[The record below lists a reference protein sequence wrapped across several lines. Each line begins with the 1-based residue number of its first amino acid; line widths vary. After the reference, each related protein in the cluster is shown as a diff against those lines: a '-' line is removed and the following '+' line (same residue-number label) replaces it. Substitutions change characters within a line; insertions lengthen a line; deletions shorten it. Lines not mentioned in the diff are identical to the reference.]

1 MARGERIAM
10 VTVALLLFGLSALV
24 NGADAAENLFP
35 VFPTYPVDGNME
47 DEARYG
53 VISVNYFLFLFFE
66 ILFQVNF
73 YDDDKKTPNYI
84 LKITLRQFT
93 MYRNSW

>member
-53 VISVNYFLFLFFE
+53 VISVNDFFVF
-66 ILFQVNF
+66 IFWNSISSQLLWRWQKDTQLHFKNNF
-73 YDDDKKTPNYI
+73 KTIHNV
-84 LKITLRQFT
+84 
-93 MYRNSW
+93 